1 MTSIN
6 TSIGIDV
13 GGVKKGFHA
22 VANKGR
28 QYLGQLHS
36 TDPEE
41 IATWALAHQPT
52 VIAIDAPCMFS
63 AHGHSRKS
71 ERDLVENGMRCFY
84 TPTRVLAAQS
94 RFYDWVFNAERLYQT
109 IGLPIF
115 MGKPTNTPCVIETF
129 PHAVQLS
136 LWKNDSAFTPEGS
149 KLTVRRKT
157 LVQKANY
164 DISHLSNIDFIDAAL
179 CAVSADFFASHQFDA
194 YGCTSE
200 GFIIL
205 PKITLK

>member
-6 TSIGIDV
+6 TTIGIDV

-28 QYLGQLHS
+28 QYLGKLHS
-36 TDPEE
+36 TDPEV
-41 IATWALAHQPT
+41 IATWALNHQPS

-63 AHGHSRKS
+63 EHGRSRKP

-84 TPTRVLAAQS
+84 TPSRDLAAKS
-94 RFYDWVFNAERLYQT
+94 RFYDWVFNAERLYQK

-115 MGKPTNTPCVIETF
+115 MGNQTTTPCIIETF
-129 PHAVQLS
+129 PHAIQMS
-136 LWKNDSAFTPEGS
+136 LWKNDSSLAPEGS
-149 KLTVRRKT
+149 KSTVRRTT
-157 LVQKANY
+157 LVQKADYN
-164 DISHLSNIDFIDAAL
+164 ISHLSNIDFIDAAL
-179 CAVSADFFASHQFDA
+179 CAVSADYFDSHQFNA
-194 YGCTSE
+194 YGCANE

-205 PKITLK
+205 PKIALK